1 MHWKQEGRTV
11 TWVDFTDLAELKSVS
26 EHTVDH
32 YLPERYFGYTPY
44 RKFYI
49 VVWTNFGLPEVDSQ
63 KFLVI
68 TVISWISSYK
78 PA

>member
-49 VVWTNFGLPEVDSQ
+49 GQ
-63 KFLVI
+63 ILVFP
-68 TVISWISSYK
+68 K
-78 PA
+78 